1 MTVLPPNLTGDL
13 PLSRKTIPQAERILT
28 PQDVIAAH
36 GVVPEK
42 EEEVNYVH
50 NWLYS
55 VVPVGV
61 RQSVIQ
67 RDNTGFQY
75 EKTEFPLAAY
85 LTGFCRECRKAF
97 SIQIPHGREYVETQM
112 QVPVYG
118 CVKPGTYR

>member
-1 MTVLPPNLTGDL
+1 MTAL
-13 PLSRKTIPQAERILT
+13 PLGKKTITKEDRVLT
-28 PQDVIAAH
+28 PLDVAASH

-42 EEEVNYVH
+42 EDDVNIVH

-61 RQSVIQ
+61 ERTV
-67 RDNTGFQY
+67 RDYGGGVTT
-75 EKTEFPLAAY
+75 EKMKFPLVAY

-97 SIQIPHGREYVETQM
+97 SAPIPNGHTYVETQM
-112 QVPVYG
+112 EVPVYG